1 MTMRV
6 TEQQTFGLLVNNL
19 QRSRARALEF
29 QQQVSTGKKVRK
41 PSDDPSAFNHI
52 GMDKASIAAIEQRLR
67 NISLGRTRLDLSDKL
82 LSSTTGTL
90 SRIQELAVQFR
101 TDTNGLPERVI
112 GSQEVRQLFG
122 LVQQYANSEL
132 NGQAVFTGTSTH
144 GRTTG
149 LAIAAPVTLTSATD
163 SLVISVDG
171 TTSGTID
178 LTSLASESFPTGA
191 ALAARVQTQ
200 INADSALSAAGKH
213 VTVTYDTDHLVIASD
228 TAGPTST
235 VAITGGTA
243 RVSLGLNG
251 GSRTTGASPFAI
263 TATSSSATNPGVIVS
278 QGTVADEN
286 QVTLD
291 DYMIR
296 FSSATTYDVLDVTAP
311 VMVARGT
318 ANTGGAL
325 TADAGIIAPQNLTLN
340 SYSIQ
345 FTSSTQ
351 FNVVNTTTSATVSSG
366 NTYVSG
372 NAIEF
377 EGLRVVLTNGQQGGP
392 QTGDTYAVAPTYRT
406 VLANQTYSTGTEI
419 SFEGLRVTLTTG
431 SAAPATGDRFA
442 LVTGLQY
449 QGDAGVHHVEVGPN
463 QTVSTNVPGSQAF
476 VGPDVDLFASIKN
489 LVTSLRTNYRGG
501 ISETIGDLNQGLS
514 QAGAVLGEV
523 GALSNRLDATGAR
536 LEEARSFFTQ
546 TLSEIEDVDLAK
558 AISDLTLQQYAI
570 EAASRTL
577 NQLFNTSLLNY
588 LQ

>member
-1 MTMRV
+1 MRV

-29 QQQVSTGKKVRK
+29 QQQVSTGKKVSQ
-41 PSDDPSAFNHI
+41 PSDDPSAFNLI
-52 GMDKASIAAIEQRLR
+52 GLDKASVAAIDQRLR
-67 NISLGRTRLDLSDKL
+67 NISLGRSRLDLSDSL
-82 LSSTTGTL
+82 LTSTTDTL
-90 SRIQELAVQFR
+90 SRIQQLAVQFKS
-101 TDTNGLPERVI
+101 DTNGLAERVS

-122 LVQQYANSEL
+122 LIQQYANSEL

-149 LAIAAPVTLTSATD
+149 LAITVPITLTNGTND
-163 SLVISVDG
+163 TLVVSVDG

-178 LTSLASESFPTGA
+178 LTSATGSFTGAQLASQ
-191 ALAARVQTQ
+191 VQSQ
-200 INADSALSAAGKH
+200 INADSALSAANKH
-213 VTVTYDTDHLVIASD
+213 VTVTFDTDHLVIASD
-228 TAGPTST
+228 THGTTST

-243 RVSLGLNG
+243 RATLGLNG

-263 TATSSSATNPGVIVS
+263 TATSSPASTNTGGAIAS
-278 QGTVADEN
+278 QGTVVDEN

-296 FSSATTYDVLDVTAP
+296 FSSASTYDVLDVTAP
-311 VMVARGT
+311 VTVTRG
-318 ANTGGAL
+318 ASNTGGAL

-340 SYSIQ
+340 SYAIQ

-351 FNVVNTTTSATVSSG
+351 YNVVNTTTSTTVSSG

-372 NAIEF
+372 NAIDVD
-377 EGLRVVLTNGQQGGP
+377 GLRVVLTNGHQGGP
-392 QTGDTYAVAPTYRT
+392 QAGDTYAVGLTPRT
-406 VLANQTYSTGTEI
+406 VLANQTYSTGSEI
-419 SFEGLRVTLTTG
+419 SFDGLRVTLTSG
-431 SAAPATGDRFA
+431 SSAPASGDRFA

-463 QTVSTNVPGSQAF
+463 QTVSTNVPGNQAF
-476 VGPDVDLFASIKN
+476 VGPNVDLFASIKK
-489 LVTSLRTNYRGG
+489 LTTSLRTNYRSG
-501 ISETIGDLNQGLS
+501 ISETIGDLNQGVS
-514 QAGAVLGEV
+514 QAGAVLGQV

-536 LEEARSFFTQ
+536 LDEAKSFFTQ
-546 TLSEIEDVDLAK
+546 TLSETEDVDLAK
-558 AISDLTLQQYAI
+558 AISDLTLQQYSI

>member
-1 MTMRV
+1 MRV

-29 QQQVSTGKKVRK
+29 QQQVSTGKKVRQ
-41 PSDDPSAFNHI
+41 PSDDPSAFNRI
-52 GMDKASIAAIEQRLR
+52 GLDKASVSAIEQRLR
-67 NISLGRTRLDLSDKL
+67 NISLGRTRLDLSSNL
-82 LSSTTGTL
+82 LTNTTGTL
-90 SRIQELAVQFR
+90 SRLQELAVQFR
-101 TDTNGLPERVI
+101 TDTNGLSERVM

-149 LAIAAPVTLTSATD
+149 LAITVPVTLTNGTND
-163 SLVISVDG
+163 TVVVSVDG

-178 LTSLASESFPTGA
+178 LTSATGSFTGA
-191 ALAARVQTQ
+191 QLAAQVQQQ
-200 INADSALSAAGKH
+200 INADSTLSAAGKS
-213 VTVTYDTDHLVIASD
+213 VTVTFDTDHLVIASD
-228 TAGPTST
+228 ANGATST

-243 RVSLGLNG
+243 RAALGLNG
-251 GSRTTGASPFAI
+251 GSRTTGAVPFAI
-263 TATSSSATNPGVIVS
+263 TATSSQASTNTGGAIAS
-278 QGTVADEN
+278 QGTVVDEN

-291 DYMIR
+291 DYLIR

-311 VMVARGT
+311 VTVTRG
-318 ANTGGAL
+318 ASNTGGAL
-325 TADAGIIAPQNLTLN
+325 LADAGIVSPNDLTLN
-340 SYSIQ
+340 NYAIQ

-351 FNVVNTTTSATVSSG
+351 YSIVNTTTSATVSSG

-377 EGLRVVLTNGQQGGP
+377 DGLRVVLTNGQQGGP
-392 QTGDTYAVAPTYRT
+392 QAGDTYAVGTTYRT
-406 VLANQTYSTGTEI
+406 VLANQAYSSGSEI
-419 SFEGLRVTLTTG
+419 SFEGLRVMLTTG
-431 SAAPATGDRFA
+431 TSAPASGDRFA

-463 QTVSTNVPGSQAF
+463 QTVSTNVPGSQVF

-501 ISETIGDLNQGLS
+501 ISESIGDLNQGLS

-536 LEEARSFFTQ
+536 LYEAKSFFTQ
-546 TLSEIEDVDLAK
+546 TLSETEDVDLAK
-558 AISDLTLQQYAI
+558 AISDLTLQQYSI

>member
-1 MTMRV
+1 MRV

-29 QQQVSTGKKVRK
+29 QQQVSTGKKVSQ
-41 PSDDPSAFNHI
+41 PSDDPSAFNLI
-52 GMDKASIAAIEQRLR
+52 GLDKASVAAIDQRLR
-67 NISLGRTRLDLSDKL
+67 NISLGRSRLDLSDSL
-82 LSSTTGTL
+82 LTSTTDTL
-90 SRIQELAVQFR
+90 SRIQQLAVQFKS
-101 TDTNGLPERVI
+101 DTNGLAERVS

-122 LVQQYANSEL
+122 LIQQYANSEL

-149 LAIAAPVTLTSATD
+149 LAITVPITLTNGTND
-163 SLVISVDG
+163 TLVVSVDG

-178 LTSLASESFPTGA
+178 LTSATGSFTGAQLASQ
-191 ALAARVQTQ
+191 VQSQ
-200 INADSALSAAGKH
+200 INADSALSAANKH
-213 VTVTYDTDHLVIASD
+213 VTVTFDTDHLVIASD
-228 TAGPTST
+228 THGTTST

-243 RVSLGLNG
+243 RATLGLNG

-263 TATSSSATNPGVIVS
+263 TATSSPASTNTGGAIAS
-278 QGTVADEN
+278 QGTVVDEN

-296 FSSATTYDVLDVTAP
+296 FSSASTYDVLDVTAP
-311 VMVARGT
+311 VMVTRG
-318 ANTGGAL
+318 ASNTGGAL

-340 SYSIQ
+340 SYAIQ

-351 FNVVNTTTSATVSSG
+351 YNVVNTTTSTTVSSG

-372 NAIEF
+372 NAIDF
-377 EGLRVVLTNGQQGGP
+377 DGLRVVLTNGHQGGP
-392 QTGDTYAVAPTYRT
+392 QAGDTYAVGLTPRT
-406 VLANQTYSTGTEI
+406 VLANQTYSTGSEI
-419 SFEGLRVTLTTG
+419 SFDGLRVTLTSG
-431 SAAPATGDRFA
+431 SSAPASGDRFA

-463 QTVSTNVPGSQAF
+463 QTVSTNVPGNQAF
-476 VGPDVDLFASIKN
+476 VGPNVDLFASIKK
-489 LVTSLRTNYRGG
+489 LTTSLRTNYRSG
-501 ISETIGDLNQGLS
+501 ISETIGDLNQGVS
-514 QAGAVLGEV
+514 QAGAVLGQV

-536 LEEARSFFTQ
+536 LDEAKSFFTQ
-546 TLSEIEDVDLAK
+546 TLSETEDVDLAK
-558 AISDLTLQQYAI
+558 AISDLTLQQYSI